1 MKKNLVYKLKPAM
14 WAFIIPVLTSSSLW
28 AQDKSPESGH
38 CMKIIIDTD
47 KAGPPCY
54 RFWDVRVTT
63 NQMDFLK
70 RPASL
75 VRSENPFATTVNCV
89 RLLGGR
95 PDSLNL
101 WYKGVDEK
109 GNIKT
114 DFTDLVRII
123 RTILDGGIKPYI
135 VLDNVPTEMSD
146 GDLNFYGNCKPP
158 KDYNLWRQYIE
169 AFMKVLVR
177 EFGPDQVKT
186 WQFRVG
192 TEPDLFPNH
201 WNGSRE
207 EYFKHYDITVDAVTK
222 VLPEAIIGPGNI
234 LNPTN
239 KFWVK
244 GNAKAEMNDEPTDI
258 VGKANGWGL
267 SIIDHAAVGTNY
279 VTGNKGTKMDF
290 FGFSYYDAVG
300 GKRPIL
306 LDKAIEIVRERLARY
321 PELKN
326 LPVSAQE
333 FGILQDDN
341 NKRLWGN
348 EITEWGASWYAA
360 ISDIAYRYNLSK
372 AYEWSTTT
380 NGIMHPRTLVIQLLE
395 RMAGGKR
402 IDVSKDG
409 KAEGNVGAIASLKD
423 GKIYVLLYNHLLNR
437 MPAVT
442 NNISLSVN
450 GSQLVGKKKWLM
462 NEWSV
467 DRDHG
472 VWAYEMYADL
482 EKAGFKPEPS
492 TPIYDGSPGK
502 TFRSGWREI
511 FEQNRS
517 KYQRIS
523 ESIMTKKEAPVKS
536 DNGAIRL
543 EYDMPGHS
551 VRLLEFIPDK

>member
-1 MKKNLVYKLKPAM
+1 MKKNLILSFHAAL
-14 WAFIIPVLTSSSLW
+14 WSLASLIPINAWS
-28 AQDKSPESGH
+28 QDHVAGH
-38 CMKIIIDTD
+38 LNISINTD

-70 RPASL
+70 KPASQF
-75 VRSENPFATTVNCV
+75 RAENPFATTVNCV

-114 DFTDLVRII
+114 DFTGLVRII
-123 RTILDGGIKPYI
+123 RTILDEGIKPYI
-135 VLDNVPTEMSD
+135 VLDNVPAEMSD
-146 GDLNFYGNCKPP
+146 GDLNFYGNCRPP
-158 KDYNLWRQYIE
+158 KDYNLWRQYID
-169 AFMKVLVR
+169 AFMKVLIR
-177 EFGPDQVKT
+177 EFGPEKVKT

-244 GNAKAEMNDEPTDI
+244 GNSKAERNDEPSDI

-267 SIIDHAAVGTNY
+267 SIIDHAAAGTNY
-279 VTGNKGTKMDF
+279 VTGKKGTKMDF
-290 FGFSYYDAVG
+290 FAFSYYDAVG
-300 GKRPIL
+300 GKKPIL

-321 PELKN
+321 PKLKN

-333 FGILQDDN
+333 FGILHDDS

-360 ISDIAYRYNLSK
+360 ISDIVYRYNLTK

-380 NGIMHPRTLVIQLLE
+380 NGIMHPRTLVIKMLE

-402 IDVSKDG
+402 IEVSTGG
-409 KAEGNVGAIASLKD
+409 KAEGNVGAIAALKD
-423 GKIYVLLYNHLLNR
+423 GKIYVLLYNHQLNR
-437 MPAVT
+437 TPAVT
-442 NNISLSVN
+442 NTISLTLN
-450 GSQLVGKKKWLM
+450 GSQMTGKKKWLM

-472 VWAYEMYADL
+472 VWAYEMYADF
-482 EKAGFKPEPS
+482 EKAGLKPEPS
-492 TPIYDGSPGK
+492 APIYDGSPGK
-502 TFRSGWREI
+502 TFRSGWRDI

-523 ESIMTKKEAPVKS
+523 ESIMTKNEAPVQAQ
-536 DNGAIRL
+536 NGIISL
-543 EYDMPGHS
+543 EYVMPGHS
-551 VRLLEFIPDK
+551 VRLLEIIPGR